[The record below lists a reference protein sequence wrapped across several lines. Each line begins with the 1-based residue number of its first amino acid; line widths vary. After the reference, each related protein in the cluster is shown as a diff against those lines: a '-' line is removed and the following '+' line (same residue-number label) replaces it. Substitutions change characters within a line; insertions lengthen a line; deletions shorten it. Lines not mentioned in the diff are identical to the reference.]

1 VSVALPSSFLADVP
15 DESSLIA
22 DFASAVDSW
31 SDAPA
36 MELAVTVQNYL
47 TSNMH
52 FKIAIASSIDTN
64 EAAFAR
70 EVVGVVHNALC
81 STTVACAIS
90 FDGVEG
96 SSRRQLQQ
104 TFAADASVTVE
115 RTSTTEEAIA
125 ATNQMTDVDRINEAL
140 AQSRF
145 AGSTVSG
152 LTYNSVS
159 AAVSAIFPSNAEA
172 GVIAAVTDST
182 ALWQSLSVELPS
194 LDTSEVTISE
204 VVQDAY
210 VVPPAQPDPPPMLPP
225 PRPPMMLSPSPLPS
239 PPLVVD
245 PKCSAHPTC
254 AALGLIGNC
263 CRTDNGACAMCCDSC
278 AALTSSPPAAS
289 PLGSSPADNDG
300 REDDGN
306 NLDQSTDDL
315 SGQFLGNDD
324 ALGSNVGLAV
334 VLAIVGVALLFL
346 LAAVIYLARK
356 NGTFVVDVTSVKK
369 KPNQYLQADMAA
381 DKLNR
386 TLELTSAAARA
397 TEFDDGRI

>member
-1 VSVALPSSFLADVP
+1 
-15 DESSLIA
+15 
-22 DFASAVDSW
+22 
-31 SDAPA
+31 
-36 MELAVTVQNYL
+36 
-47 TSNMH
+47 
-52 FKIAIASSIDTN
+52 
-64 EAAFAR
+64 
-70 EVVGVVHNALC
+70 
-81 STTVACAIS
+81 
-90 FDGVEG
+90 
-96 SSRRQLQQ
+96 
-104 TFAADASVTVE
+104 
-115 RTSTTEEAIA
+115 
-125 ATNQMTDVDRINEAL
+125 
-140 AQSRF
+140 
-145 AGSTVSG
+145 
-152 LTYNSVS
+152 
-159 AAVSAIFPSNAEA
+159 
-172 GVIAAVTDST
+172 
-182 ALWQSLSVELPS
+182 
-194 LDTSEVTISE
+194 
-204 VVQDAY
+204 
-210 VVPPAQPDPPPMLPP
+210 
-225 PRPPMMLSPSPLPS
+225 
-239 PPLVVD
+239 
-245 PKCSAHPTC
+245 
-254 AALGLIGNC
+254 
-263 CRTDNGACAMCCDSC
+263 MCCDSC

>member
-1 VSVALPSSFLADVP
+1 MPTSFLEDVP
-15 DESSLIA
+15 DESPMIA
-22 DFASAVDSW
+22 AFASAIDSW

-36 MELAVTVQNYL
+36 MELAATVQNYL
-47 TSNMH
+47 TSNMG
-52 FKIAIASSIDTN
+52 FKIAIAPTIDTN

-70 EVVGVVHNALC
+70 EVVSVVHNALC
-81 STTVACAIS
+81 AGTSAACAIS

-104 TFAADASVTVE
+104 TVAVNASVTAE
-115 RTSTTEEAIA
+115 RTSTFEEAIA
-125 ATNQMTDVDRINEAL
+125 ATNQMTDADRIDEAL

-145 AGSTVSG
+145 TGSIVSG
-152 LTYNSVS
+152 LTYNSVR
-159 AAVSAIFPSNAEA
+159 AAVSATFPSNAEA
-172 GVIAAVTDST
+172 EVIAAVTDST
-182 ALWQSLSVELPS
+182 TLWQSLSEELPS

-225 PRPPMMLSPSPLPS
+225 PRPPMMPSPSPMPS

-254 AALGLIGNC
+254 AALGLMGNC

-278 AALTSSPPAAS
+278 AALTSLPPTAS
-289 PLGSSPADNDG
+289 PLEPPPGDNEGGSG
-300 REDDGN
+300 DGN

-315 SGQFLGNDD
+315 SGQSLGN
-324 ALGSNVGLAV
+324 ASTSRSNVGLAV

-369 KPNQYLQADMAA
+369 KPDQYLQADMAA
-381 DKLNR
+381 HKLSS